1 MRNILYIC
9 FLSFFLFGWGVQGQ
23 AKKKDKEKKETLT
36 AYQKLFKGKQVKTA
50 HGLMTVH
57 KIGDKVLVEFPVRLL
72 GKDMML
78 TSSIENIS
86 DNGEGVVGQFAGYGL
101 PFCFTRLDST
111 LQARIFL
118 IDKPLNNSL
127 ETNWN
132 EAIER
137 SNAGGVYGTFNKGLY
152 SG

>member
-72 GKDMML
+72 GKEIMGKGWSDSLPDMACRSVL
-78 TSSIENIS
+78 PAWI
-86 DNGEGVVGQFAGYGL
+86 QPCRPGY
-101 PFCFTRLDST
+101 S
-111 LQARIFL
+111 
-118 IDKPLNNSL
+118 
-127 ETNWN
+127 
-132 EAIER
+132 
-137 SNAGGVYGTFNKGLY
+137 
-152 SG
+152 